1 MSSTLPSACL
11 RVLLAQCGAAR
22 AQVLEQALAAA
33 GHRVVCTDCAL
44 RALAD
49 TARRLQPD
57 VVIVAV
63 DVVGDDTLAHI
74 DALSEHA
81 PRPVVLF
88 TADADPGKIR
98 AALRC
103 GVTSYVVDGFAPE
116 RIAPLLHVALAR
128 FELEQAVKTERDA
141 AQSRLAE
148 RKLIERAKGIL
159 MRKRGIGEDEAYHA
173 LRRLAMDR
181 NMRMREVAE
190 RLITMS
196 DLLG

>member
-1 MSSTLPSACL
+1 MSSALPSARL
-11 RVLLAQCGAAR
+11 RILLAQCSAAR
-22 AQVLEQALAAA
+22 AQVLERALAAA
-33 GHRVVCTDCAL
+33 GHRVVCADCAP
-44 RALAD
+44 RALTD
-49 TARRLQPD
+49 TVRRLQPD
-57 VVIVAV
+57 VVIIAA
-63 DVVGDDTLAHI
+63 DAPGDDTLAQI
-74 DALSEHA
+74 GALSEHA

-88 TADADPGKIR
+88 TDDADPRRIR
-98 AALRC
+98 AALRS
-103 GVTSYVVDGFAPE
+103 GVTSYIVDGFAPE
-116 RIAPLLHVALAR
+116 RIEPIVHIALAR